1 MRDTIYRDE
10 AIGAVAHE
18 YGAKHIRSVG
28 ETVAD
33 ILQALKTLPSADVV
47 SREDYHNLLMAF
59 FC

>member
-33 ILQALKTLPSADVV
+33 ILQALKALPSAEAVQ
-47 SREDYHNLLMAF
+47 RGW
-59 FC
+59 